1 MKTAEAL
8 KVLRDYYDKPTK
20 TEDDEFLFT
29 EALSY
34 LIEETKNPEYM
45 TELAWYYCSK
55 KRFDIEI
62 KYLEMAAE
70 YGYIPAIEELGYM
83 WYYGQHGEKDYKKAF
98 AYFSRGAEGDP
109 DQMGSLWCRYKLADM
124 YRFGC
129 GVEKDEEKYRRM
141 IEEAYEKVRHAQKLN
156 DPYPE
161 ITYRFACIRAEEGKT
176 KTAVKLLRKAKRFMA
191 ERLSV
196 EAFWGHIE
204 VMGRIVRKIYELT
217 AFDIQTATFYDLFY
231 LTKEP
236 CNISFKYYD
245 ETYKLEVLEG
255 GEENGGKTAI
265 RFDDKWYRSFAEF
278 CEKAEIDN
286 EKITAVYDEIYDL
299 EVRS

>member
-1 MKTAEAL
+1 MKTAQAL
-8 KVLRDYYDKPTK
+8 KLLAEYYDKPNP

-29 EALSY
+29 EALGY
-34 LIEETKNPEYM
+34 LIEETKDPKYM
-45 TELAWYYCSK
+45 TELAWHYCSK

-98 AYFSRGAEGDP
+98 ACFSKGAQGDP

-129 GVEKDEEKYRRM
+129 GVEQDEGTYRQM
-141 IEEAYEKVRHAQKLN
+141 IEEAYELVKEPRRLN

-161 ITYRFACIRAEEGKT
+161 ILYRLAGIRAEEGEKEQAT
-176 KTAVKLLRKAKRFMA
+176 DLLRKAKRFMA
-191 ERLSV
+191 ERLSC

-204 VMGRIVRKIYELT
+204 VMCRIVRKLYRLT
-217 AFDIQTATFYDLFY
+217 AFDPERQDFYDLAY
-231 LTKEP
+231 LTEAPGTISTYCRGREYRIETTDEP
-236 CNISFKYYD
+236 EK
-245 ETYKLEVLEG
+245 
-255 GEENGGKTAI
+255 AI
-265 RFDDKWYRSFAEF
+265 RFHDKWYRSFEEL
-278 CEKAEIDN
+278 CEKAVIDG
-286 EKITAVYDEIYDL
+286 EKATAIYDEFY
-299 EVRS
+299 EWKVTA